1 MSNSQE
7 PTQQNINP
15 PAGQSAT
22 SQQPTPP
29 NSRDQPPNRAPNLHP
44 SYTTAD
50 LGLRSD
56 STQAHLTSSDKRV
69 TNGV

>member
-7 PTQQNINP
+7 PGQQNINP
-15 PAGQSAT
+15 SAGQSGT
-22 SQQPTPP
+22 SQQSTTL
-29 NSRDQPPNRAPNLHP
+29 NSHNQPPNGAPDIRP

-56 STQAHLTSSDKRV
+56 SRQARPTSSDKRV
-69 TNGV
+69 TNGI